1 MNPLLWPLTVLT
13 SEEQAERL
21 LDAATQK
28 IPDLRADGIGGTM
41 HPPDLV
47 HVALCNDFL
56 VTVRRRKSIDDRRTS
71 VEMAAML
78 EPWAASKR
86 IPPVTLNGALIAAAV
101 GAGASYKACGLATL
115 LNLSRSDFER
125 RLNSL
130 TRPYH
135 RRQE

>member
-1 MNPLLWPLTVLT
+1 LTVLT
-13 SEEQAERL
+13 SEQQAEDL
-21 LDAATQK
+21 LTYATRK
-28 IPDLRADGIGGTM
+28 IPSLRSDGIDGTS

-56 VTVRRRKSIDDRRTS
+56 VTVRRRRSIDDRRTS
-71 VEMAAML
+71 VEMAQLL
-78 EPWAASKR
+78 EPWATSLR
-86 IPPVTLNGALIAAAV
+86 IPFDTLNGAFIAAAV
-101 GAGASYKACGLATL
+101 GSGCGFNPAGIAAQ

-135 RRQE
+135 RRKE